1 MSIAAISILVGG
13 GLPTFKNGLIMKKIN
28 AIILLSSL
36 TSASV
41 FAGAYVENREAYNLA
56 SDQGEVM
63 LRVGYNFDMGAGIML
78 TNTYN
83 YQREDELKHGYNEIE
98 GWYPLFKPTD
108 KLTIQPGGLI
118 NDKSIG
124 SGGAVYLDVNYKFT
138 PWFNLT
144 VRNRYNHNNYSS
156 TDLNGELD
164 NNDTYEVGTYW
175 NFKITEK
182 FSCTFEPH
190 YFMRVNDFNSSNG
203 KDHHWEI
210 TNTFRYRINEHWLP
224 YFELRWLDRNVE
236 PYHREQNQIRIGT
249 KYFF

>member
-1 MSIAAISILVGG
+1 MKSLNTLV
-13 GLPTFKNGLIMKKIN
+13 I
-28 AIILLSSL
+28 L
-36 TSASV
+36 TSVISTSV

-56 SDQGEVM
+56 SDQMEFM
-63 LRVGYNFDMGAGIML
+63 LRVGYNSDMGAGIML
-78 TNTYN
+78 TNTYTL
-83 YQREDELKHGYNEIE
+83 QRDDELKHGYNEIE

-144 VRNRYNHNNYSS
+144 VRNRYNHNNYCLLYTS
-156 TDLNGELD
+156 
-164 NNDTYEVGTYW
+164 
-175 NFKITEK
+175 
-182 FSCTFEPH
+182 
-190 YFMRVNDFNSSNG
+190 RSNG
-203 KDHHWEI
+203 TKHHWEI

-224 YFELRWLDRNVE
+224 YFELRWLDRNVG
-236 PYHREQNQIRIGT
+236 PYHREQNQIRIGA

>member
-1 MSIAAISILVGG
+1 MKSLNSLILVSS
-13 GLPTFKNGLIMKKIN
+13 
-28 AIILLSSL
+28 IISS
-36 TSASV
+36 SA

-56 SDQGEVM
+56 SDQQEIM

-83 YQREDELKHGYNEIE
+83 LQRDDELKHGYNEIE

-124 SGGAVYLDVNYKFT
+124 SGGSVYLDVNYKFT

-164 NNDTYEVGTYW
+164 NNDTYEIGNYW
-175 NFKITEK
+175 NFIITDK
-182 FSCTFEPH
+182 FSYTFEPH

-224 YFELRWLDRNVE
+224 YIELRWLDRNVE
-236 PYHREQNQIRIGT
+236 PYHREQNQIRIGA

>member
-1 MSIAAISILVGG
+1 MVLFIWTL
-13 GLPTFKNGLIMKKIN
+13 TTN
-28 AIILLSSL
+28 LL
-36 TSASV
+36 
-41 FAGAYVENREAYNLA
+41 
-56 SDQGEVM
+56 
-63 LRVGYNFDMGAGIML
+63 
-78 TNTYN
+78 
-83 YQREDELKHGYNEIE
+83 
-98 GWYPLFKPTD
+98 
-108 KLTIQPGGLI
+108 
-118 NDKSIG
+118 
-124 SGGAVYLDVNYKFT
+124 

-164 NNDTYEVGTYW
+164 NNDTYEIGTYW
-175 NFKITEK
+175 NFKITDK
-182 FSCTFEPH
+182 FSYTFEPH

>member
-1 MSIAAISILVGG
+1 MLNQLDNLTERVRGSNKLVDRWLHVRKHLLVAYYNLVGIKPG
-13 GLPTFKNGLIMKKIN
+13 KESYMRLNEKALDDFCQSLVDYLSAGHFSIYERILHKLEGNGQLARAAKIWPQLEANTQQIMDYYD
-28 AIILLSSL
+28 SSL
-36 TSASV
+36 ETAI
-41 FAGAYVENREAYNLA
+41 
-56 SDQGEVM
+56 D
-63 LRVGYNFDMGAGIML
+63 
-78 TNTYN
+78 
-83 YQREDELKHGYNEIE
+83 H
-98 GWYPLFKPTD
+98 
-108 KLTIQPGGLI
+108 

-124 SGGAVYLDVNYKFT
+124 SGGAVYLDVNYKFV

-156 TDLNGELD
+156 TDLSGELD
-164 NNDTYEVGTYW
+164 NNDTYEIGTYW
-175 NFKITEK
+175 NFKITDK
-182 FSCTFEPH
+182 FSYTFEPH